1 MEKEELAILDLVSCL
16 RASVFFPMGCQCCRR
31 REDVLMKPPPECH
44 DAVQMEP
51 SPSRPL
57 YDSKNRPLDR
67 ATLRPIKRTYSDDFF
82 VEALK

>member
-31 REDVLMKPPPECH
+31 REECH